1 MYDVKDRT
9 YLEKATAGAARAA
22 GVVGVVG
29 VVVESGV
36 TSRLGAV
43 FKWTR

>member
-22 GVVGVVG
+22 GVVGVV
-29 VVVESGV
+29 VESGV